1 MEQNEI
7 YVRLGQFQA
16 LIFKE
21 KVIGIPPYGMLVLD
35 KLSEE

>member
-16 LIFKE
+16 PIFKE
-21 KVIGIPPYGMLVLD
+21 KVTGIPPYGTLVLD
-35 KLSEE
+35 KLGEQ